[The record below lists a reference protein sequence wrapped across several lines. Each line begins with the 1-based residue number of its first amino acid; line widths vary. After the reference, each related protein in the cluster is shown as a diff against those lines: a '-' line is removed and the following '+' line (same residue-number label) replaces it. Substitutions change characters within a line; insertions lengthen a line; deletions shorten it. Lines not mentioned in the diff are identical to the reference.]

1 MSGAAEAGRNSRAG
15 RGARMGALLS
25 EAKAEAAGEGDD
37 EFWGQAAWQE
47 DGADEGYVSE
57 REEADV
63 FDSDFEES
71 EDEEDDEGG
80 DEDERPRR
88 VPCRER
94 AALLARCVAN
104 IRTRLRRQRRKKP
117 ALRPPGTF
125 VKRKPQARAAPPAAR
140 PLSELEGQ
148 VAAAAGGDAPLA
160 PAPRPKPARAPV
172 EASAELVRK
181 SKVCAARHPGAEAA

>member
-1 MSGAAEAGRNSRAG
+1 MSGAAEAVRSSRAG

-71 EDEEDDEGG
+71 EDEEEEGG

-88 VPCRER
+88 VPRRAR
-94 AALLARCVAN
+94 AALLARCVAFL
-104 IRTRLRRQRRKKP
+104 RAGLRRQRRKKP

-125 VKRKPQARAAPPAAR
+125 AKRKPQARAAPPAAR

-160 PAPRPKPARAPV
+160 PAPRPKPARPPV
-172 EASAELVRK
+172 EACAELVRK
-181 SKVCAARHPGAEAA
+181 SKVCALSHPGAEAV